1 MSTEYDVSFEVGFM
15 FSYNSFSNKQAI
27 RTTQEDK
34 RALGLALLLAVIAH
48 AILLVYV
55 KLPPSHKTW
64 SPTIFDVQLSPA
76 HEQLVEVKSADQ
88 VTKSDNRIYK
98 EQSTH
103 SITSKKIDQHQKITI
118 QNTTFINGQR
128 EIEPVEEAMIKTD
141 KTINSKASKQA
152 ISYGEL
158 LESAQ
163 QIVKEDAK
171 NMPKTKDD
179 GVLLSDRAFSPKL
192 AQAFAKKENVPSV
205 TKYADG
211 MVKVVTSSGT
221 EYCLSPS
228 PQLIKGSFD
237 SDPIPMTCP

>member
-1 MSTEYDVSFEVGFM
+1 M
-15 FSYNSFSNKQAI
+15 FSYNSFNNKQTI
-27 RTTQEDK
+27 HTTHEDK

-48 AILLVYV
+48 VILLVYV

-64 SPTIFDVQLSPA
+64 SPTIFDVQLSPV
-76 HEQLVEVKSADQ
+76 HEPLVKVKPANQ
-88 VTKSDNRIYK
+88 YTESDNSIHK
-98 EQSTH
+98 EQSHH
-103 SITSKKIDQHQKITI
+103 SITSKKIDQHQKIPI
-118 QNTTFINGQR
+118 QNTTFIDGQR
-128 EIEPVEEAMIKTD
+128 ESEPVEDAMIKTD
-141 KTINSKASKQA
+141 KTINSEASKQA

-163 QIVKEDAK
+163 QIIKEDAK

-192 AQAFAKKENVPSV
+192 AQALVKKEKVLGV

-211 MVKVVTSSGT
+211 MVKVVTYSGT

>member
-1 MSTEYDVSFEVGFM
+1 MATACDVSLEVDFM
-15 FSYNSFSNKQAI
+15 FSYNSFNNKQVM
-27 RTTQEDK
+27 RTPLEDK
-34 RALGLALLLAVIAH
+34 RALGLALILAVIAH
-48 AILLVYV
+48 VILLVYV
-55 KLPPSHKTW
+55 KLPPSHNTW

-76 HEQLVEVKSADQ
+76 HGQLVKVKPANQ
-88 VTKSDNRIYK
+88 YTKSDNSIHK
-98 EQSTH
+98 EQSH
-103 SITSKKIDQHQKITI
+103 HAITSKKIDQHQKIAI
-118 QNTTFINGQR
+118 QNTMFIDEQR
-128 EIEPVEEAMIKTD
+128 KVEPVEEAMIKTD
-141 KTINSKASKQA
+141 KTINSKATKQA

-163 QIVKEDAK
+163 KIVKEDAE

-192 AQAFAKKENVPSV
+192 AQAFAKKENVPGV

-221 EYCLSPS
+221 EYCLQPS

>member
-1 MSTEYDVSFEVGFM
+1 M
-15 FSYNSFSNKQAI
+15 FSYNSFNNKQTI
-27 RTTQEDK
+27 RTTHEDK

-64 SPTIFDVQLSPA
+64 SPTVFDVQLSPV
-76 HEQLVEVKSADQ
+76 HEPLVKTKSTEV
-88 VTKSDNRIYK
+88 TESDNRIHQ
-98 EQSTH
+98 EQSHH
-103 SITSKKIDQHQKITI
+103 SITSKKIDQHQKSTI
-118 QNTTFINGQR
+118 QNTSVIDGQR
-128 EIEPVEEAMIKTD
+128 EIKPIEDAMIRTD
-141 KTINSKASKQA
+141 KTINAKASKQA

-163 QIVKEDAK
+163 QIAKEEAK

-179 GVLLSDRAFSPKL
+179 GVLLSDRAFSPEL
-192 AQAFAKKENVPSV
+192 AQVLARKEKVQGV

-221 EYCLSPS
+221 EYCLQPS
-228 PQLIKGSFD
+228 PQLIKGPFD

>member
-1 MSTEYDVSFEVGFM
+1 M
-15 FSYNSFSNKQAI
+15 FSYNSFNNKQAI
-27 RTTQEDK
+27 RTTHEDK

-48 AILLVYV
+48 VILLVYV

-64 SPTIFDVQLSPA
+64 SPTVFDVQLSHV

-88 VTKSDNRIYK
+88 VTDSDNRIYK

-103 SITSKKIDQHQKITI
+103 SIISKKIDQQQKIAI
-118 QNTTFINGQR
+118 QNTTSIERQR

-192 AQAFAKKENVPSV
+192 AQAFAKKENVPGV

-221 EYCLSPS
+221 EYCLQSS

>member
-1 MSTEYDVSFEVGFM
+1 MSTECDASLEVDLM
-15 FSYNSFSNKQAI
+15 FSYNSFNNKQLM
-27 RTTQEDK
+27 RTTLEDK

-48 AILLVYV
+48 VILLVYV
-55 KLPPSHKTW
+55 KLPPSHNTR

-76 HEQLVEVKSADQ
+76 HEQLVEVKPANQ
-88 VTKSDNRIYK
+88 YTESDNSFHK
-98 EQSTH
+98 EQSH
-103 SITSKKIDQHQKITI
+103 HAITSKKIDQNQRIAI
-118 QNTTFINGQR
+118 QDTMFMDEQR
-128 EIEPVEEAMIKTD
+128 EIEPLEEAMIKTD
-141 KTINSKASKQA
+141 KTINSEAAKQA

-163 QIVKEDAK
+163 KIVKEDVK
-171 NMPKTKDD
+171 NMPKLNDG

-192 AQAFAKKENVPSV
+192 AQAFAKKGNVPGV

-211 MVKVVTSSGT
+211 KVKVVTSSGT

-237 SDPIPMTCP
+237 SEPIPMTCP

>member
-1 MSTEYDVSFEVGFM
+1 M
-15 FSYNSFSNKQAI
+15 FSYNSFNNKQAI
-27 RTTQEDK
+27 RTTHEDK

-64 SPTIFDVQLSPA
+64 SPTIFDVQLSLV
-76 HEQLVEVKSADQ
+76 HEQPVKVKPADQ
-88 VTKSDNRIYK
+88 ITESDNRFHK
-98 EQSTH
+98 EQPVRSDLP
-103 SITSKKIDQHQKITI
+103 KKIDQYEKTTI
-118 QNTTFINGQR
+118 QNTPFIDGQR
-128 EIEPVEEAMIKTD
+128 EIEPVEDVMIKTD
-141 KTINSKASKQA
+141 KTINSKVSKQA

-205 TKYADG
+205 TNYADG
-211 MVKVVTSSGT
+211 VVKVVTSSGT
-221 EYCLSPS
+221 EYCLQPS
-228 PQLIKGSFD
+228 PQLIKGPFD